1 VKSLQLRL
9 GIALFISLIC
19 AVSVL
24 WWQTKLSIRQLAEDN
39 VAEHLEHDAEA
50 ILAAVHADSPATIA
64 LADTDIEPVYTK
76 LYSGQYYWVASG
88 GQIIKSPS
96 LGDNPLAVP
105 TVAAGS
111 RQRLYLSGPQQQPL
125 LIVAFGYRKDDRP
138 ITVAIAE
145 DLSPTFMLIAEFQRR
160 VSMIAAVLLLVLVL
174 VQIAILRKGFQPLAH
189 LQKQL
194 RALERGERSQID
206 TDVPLEVSA
215 LVGEFNR
222 LLTVLDQRLQRS
234 RNALADLAHALKT
247 PLTVL
252 QQLPRED
259 AFRQHPELSEILIA
273 QTTHMQRLMER
284 VLKRA
289 RLAGSGRPAAAKF
302 DTRQEIPALVQVLKN
317 MYRDKNLTIRF
328 SASSAGLLSVD
339 REDMLELAGNLLDN
353 ACKWARSTIAIRLE
367 CNRAV
372 CLIIEDDG
380 PGVEESEIERL
391 MQRGARL
398 DESVSGHGLGLSIAK
413 LIAEQYG
420 GRLLL
425 GRSKDLGGFCAEAIL
440 YTANSK
446 QSK

>member
-1 VKSLQLRL
+1 MKSLQLRL
-9 GIALFISLIC
+9 GIALSVSLIC
-19 AVSVL
+19 VVTLL
-24 WWQTKLSIRQLAEDN
+24 WWQTKLSIRQLVEDN

-50 ILAAVHADSPATIA
+50 ILAAVYSVSPSTIA
-64 LADTDIEPVYTK
+64 LIKTDIEPVYAK
-76 LYSGQYYWVASG
+76 LNSGQYYWVISG
-88 GQIIKSPS
+88 PQIIKSPS
-96 LGDNPLAVP
+96 LGDSPLSIP
-105 TVAAGS
+105 TVAPGT
-111 RQRLYLSGPQQQPL
+111 RQRIYLSGPGQQPL
-125 LIVAFGYRKDDRP
+125 LTMVFGYRKDDRP

-145 DLSPTFMLIAEFQRR
+145 DLSSPLLLITEFQQRF
-160 VSMIAAVLLLVLVL
+160 SMIAAVLLLVLVL
-174 VQIAILRKGFQPLAH
+174 VQIVILRKGFQPLVR

-215 LVGEFNR
+215 LAGEFNR
-222 LLTVLDQRLQRS
+222 LVAVLDQRLQRS

-289 RLAGSGRPAAAKF
+289 RLAGSGPAAAKF
-302 DTRQEIPALVQVLKN
+302 DSQQEIPALVQVLKN

-328 SASSAGLLSVD
+328 SAPTVELLPVD

-372 CLIIEDDG
+372 RLIIEDDG

-425 GRSKDLGGFCAEAIL
+425 SRSKDLGGFWVEAVL
-440 YTANSK
+440 YTADSG